1 MVEDRS
7 PDIRLVPVTFRD
19 ACEFVQ
25 AWHRHH
31 RPPVGH
37 KFSVGVA
44 SGDTLVGVAM
54 VGRPVARHLD
64 DGLTLE
70 VNCTATD
77 GTKNVNSMLLSD
89 LPMTDIDRWWH
100 RAACLGYPVDIFFA
114 PEVVDNPRHTG
125 SRNSNYYDRARTI
138 CAGCEV
144 AEQCLAETLTGPS
157 QLDTWGFRGGKSP
170 KERRKMRGEWRQAHG
185 LPRDVPCPLPH

>member
-1 MVEDRS
+1 
-7 PDIRLVPVTFRD
+7 
-19 ACEFVQ
+19 
-25 AWHRHH
+25 
-31 RPPVGH
+31 
-37 KFSVGVA
+37 
-44 SGDTLVGVAM
+44 
-54 VGRPVARHLD
+54 
-64 DGLTLE
+64 
-70 VNCTATD
+70 
-77 GTKNVNSMLLSD
+77 
-89 LPMTDIDRWWH
+89 MTDIDRWWH

-114 PEVVDNPRHTG
+114 PEVVDNPHTRRHDGDRHTG

-185 LPRDVPCPLPH
+185 LPRDVTCPLPH